1 RTGSTRDQ
9 DNNLVPSFTDVPYSR
24 ASITWLESESE
35 TDSRDTTVYV
45 LKIVLRPG
53 IEVTS
58 SDEVTARGLRWTI
71 TGEPVQER
79 NPFTGATITRIT
91 AQRAKGELM
100 VPFEAFG
107 VEPDESEV
115 AAWADEVA

>member
-1 RTGSTRDQ
+1 MTFPFGEPVVVHRRTGSTRDQ

-24 ASITWLESESE
+24 ASITSLESESE

-58 SDEVTARGLRWTI
+58 SDEVTARDRKS
-71 TGEPVQER
+71 
-79 NPFTGATITRIT
+79 TRLNSSHVKISY
-91 AQRAKGELM
+91 AVFCL
-100 VPFEAFG
+100 
-107 VEPDESEV
+107 
-115 AAWADEVA
+115 